1 MIAER
6 PRHGYGLRVP
16 HYAALLEHGA
26 SAPCVEAITENFLNR
41 GGRARAVLDRVRR
54 DSEVVLHG
62 VSLSIGSTDPLDLG
76 YLGAIRDLARSIE
89 ATWISDHLCF
99 GSVEGRRAHDLW
111 PLPFTEEA
119 LAHVV
124 NRVRRVQDV
133 LGTRLLL
140 ENVSSYVEYRCST
153 IPEWEFLREVAQCAD
168 AFLLLD
174 VNNVHVNSKN
184 HGFSS
189 ETYLDALSPERVK
202 QIHLAGHTDCET
214 HAIDDH
220 GSAVPRP
227 VWELYRHTVRRFGPV
242 VTIVEW
248 DENVPELDVLRAES
262 GKAQR
267 IEREVLDESR

>member
-1 MIAER
+1 VITER
-6 PRHGYGLRVP
+6 SRHGYGLRVP
-16 HYAALLEHGA
+16 HYAELVEYGA
-26 SAPCVEAITENFLNR
+26 RASCVEAITENFLNR

-54 DSEVVLHG
+54 DSEIVLHG

-99 GSVEGRRAHDLW
+99 GSVEGHRAHDLW

-124 NRVRRVQDV
+124 DRTRRAQDI

-153 IPEWEFLREVAQCAD
+153 MPEWEFLRELAERAD
-168 AFLLLD
+168 ALLLLD
-174 VNNVHVNSKN
+174 VNNVHVNAKN
-184 HGFSS
+184 HGFSP
-189 ETYLDALSPERVK
+189 ETYLDALPPERVK
-202 QIHLAGHTDCET
+202 QIHLAGHTDYGT

-220 GSAVPRP
+220 GSAVPWP
-227 VWELYRHTVRRFGPV
+227 VWELYRHALRRFGPL

-248 DENVPELDVLRAES
+248 DENVPEFGVLRAES
-262 GKAQR
+262 ERARR
-267 IEREVLDESR
+267 IEQEVLDESC